1 MKKLLI
7 IFILFSFIGLLL
19 TPNLN
24 LEAKTLGEIKK
35 EAENLEKKLE
45 QNKTKTAQTKEEKV
59 KG

>member
-45 QNKTKTAQTKEEKV
+45 QNKTKTAQTKEE
-59 KG
+59 